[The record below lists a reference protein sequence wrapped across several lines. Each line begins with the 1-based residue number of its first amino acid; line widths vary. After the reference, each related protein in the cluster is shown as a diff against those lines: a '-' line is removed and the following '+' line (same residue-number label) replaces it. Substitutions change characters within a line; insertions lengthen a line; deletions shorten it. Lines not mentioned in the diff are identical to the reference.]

1 MKKLLILLIAVS
13 PLLAMAQPFHVTL
26 FGGLA
31 NYQGDLQDKRYT
43 ISGSKAAFGFGA
55 QYDLNNHLS
64 VKAGMMFARIG
75 ADDKNSDNV
84 YRKARNLNFQ
94 SNITE
99 GSVLAQWDFM
109 DLSESR
115 FSPYVFAGIGFY
127 HFNPYSYDTLGR
139 KVFLQPLS
147 TEGQGLAG
155 YPDRKPYHLTQFTIP
170 FGIGLHFKL
179 AENLVLGYEIG
190 FRPAL
195 TDYLDDVSKTYV
207 DHDALLA
214 AKGPLAVEMAYRGGE
229 LKDGDPTYPADG
241 AQRGGANH
249 KDWYY
254 FSGFSLSIG
263 LSKNGRTPKGLGC
276 PTRVY

>member
-1 MKKLLILLIAVS
+1 
-13 PLLAMAQPFHVTL
+13 MAQPFHVTL

-43 ISGSKAAFGFGA
+43 FGGSKAAFGLGA
-55 QYDLNNHLS
+55 QYDLTNHLS

-75 ADDKNSDNV
+75 ADDKNSDNSF
-84 YRKARNLNFQ
+84 RKARNLNFQ

-99 GSVLAQWDFM
+99 GQVLAQYDFL
-109 DLSESR
+109 DLSEKR
-115 FSPYVFAGIGFY
+115 LSPYVFAGIGFY

-147 TEGQGLAG
+147 TEGQGLAQ
-155 YPDRKPYHLTQFTIP
+155 YPDRKNYHLTQFTIP
-170 FGIGLHFKL
+170 FGFGLHFKL
-179 AENLVLGYEIG
+179 ADNLVLGYEMG

-241 AQRGGANH
+241 VQRGGANR

-263 LSKNGRTPKGLGC
+263 IGNNGRSPKGLGC